1 MIAEVCAI
9 ASRGS
14 RSAETRLNAL
24 LLGGFAATTI
34 GVRYLGARTRRVR
47 LERARALYESY
58 TGASGTPDE
67 DVRALLERDA
77 AVVARTIRSAPVDP
91 SRLSFFDGTDRY
103 PFFAD
108 GDVGVLEN
116 FLAPRAVIR
125 REYLAA
131 IDVAIRHY
139 RGLERDAID
148 PRTWLRWV
156 LFLPRDWLEY
166 LGLRSARSRWLMT
179 AIQLAYW
186 AVPLALAGSWAWKRF
201 ELGRYL
207 PG

>member
-1 MIAEVCAI
+1 M
-9 ASRGS
+9 
-14 RSAETRLNAL
+14 NYL

-47 LERARALYESY
+47 LERARALYESF

-67 DVRALLERDA
+67 GVRALLERDA

-91 SRLSFFDGTDRY
+91 SRLTFFDGTDRY

-116 FLAPRAVIR
+116 FLAPRAIVR

-131 IDVAIRHY
+131 LDVAIRHY
-139 RGLERDAID
+139 RGLEREAID

-156 LFLPRDWLEY
+156 LFLPRDWMEY
-166 LGLRSARSRWLMT
+166 LGLRSVRSRWLVT
-179 AIQLAYW
+179 AIQLVYW
-186 AVPLALAGSWAWKRF
+186 LVPLALAGAWVWKRF
-201 ELGRYL
+201 ELGRFL